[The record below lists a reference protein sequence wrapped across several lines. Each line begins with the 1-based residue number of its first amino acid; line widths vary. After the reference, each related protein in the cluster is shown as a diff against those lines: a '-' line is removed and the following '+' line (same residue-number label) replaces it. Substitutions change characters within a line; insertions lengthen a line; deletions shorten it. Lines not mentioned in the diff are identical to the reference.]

1 MPSIAYLGSPGTYAE
16 AAALLYLKL
25 SHSSPNSSPNNSR
38 LCPYPTISQTL
49 QAVAKGEVDLAI
61 APMEN
66 SIQGGVTMTLD
77 GIWQWDKLQIQQAIE
92 LPIDHA
98 LITLAPQVEQVKVV
112 YSHPQALAQCQHW
125 LERFLPQVQIVPTD
139 STTEGL
145 KFVANEPTLAA
156 IASQR
161 AAELHELPILTCP
174 INDYPDNCTRFWV
187 LGLTPP
193 TTQGTHT
200 SLAFSVKKNMP
211 GALVRPL
218 SVFADRN
225 INMSRIESRP
235 SKKTL
240 GDYIFFIDI
249 EASVEEERVREALA
263 ELSDLTETLKL
274 FGSYAIAPI
283 HRAGSNTCSMKT
295 KKTAMFKA
303 P

>member
-25 SHSSPNSSPNNSR
+25 CHSTPDSSPNNSQ
-38 LCPYPTISQTL
+38 LCPYPTIAQTL
-49 QAVAKGEVDLAI
+49 QAVAKGEVNLAI

-98 LITLAPQVEQVKVV
+98 LITRAQNVAQIKVV

-125 LERFLPQVQIVPTD
+125 LERSLPQAQIVPTD
-139 STTEGL
+139 STTDGL
-145 KFVANEPTLAA
+145 KLVANDPTLAA

-161 AAELHELPILTCP
+161 AADIYELPILACP

-193 TTQGTHT
+193 TTRGTHT

-235 SKKTL
+235 SKKSL

-249 EASVEEERVREALA
+249 EASVEADPVKDALA
-263 ELSDLTETLKL
+263 ELLDFTETLKI
-274 FGSYAIAPI
+274 FGSYAIAP
-283 HRAGSNTCSMKT
+283 
-295 KKTAMFKA
+295 
-303 P
+303 

>member
-25 SHSSPNSSPNNSR
+25 SHTNPDSSPNNSR
-38 LCPYPTISQTL
+38 LCPYPTIAQTL
-49 QAVAKGEVDLAI
+49 QAVAKGEVDLAV

-77 GIWQWDKLQIQQAIE
+77 GIWQWDQLQIQQALE
-92 LPIDHA
+92 LPINHA
-98 LITLAPQVEQVKVV
+98 LITLAPQVEQIKVV

-125 LERFLPQVQIVPTD
+125 LERFLPQVQIVSTD

-145 KFVANEPTLAA
+145 QFVANDPTVAV

-161 AAELHELPILTCP
+161 AAELHELPILACP
-174 INDYPDNCTRFWV
+174 INDYADNCTRFWV
-187 LGLTPP
+187 LGLTLP
-193 TTQGTHT
+193 TSKGTHT

-249 EASVEEERVREALA
+249 EASVQEERVQEALV
-263 ELSDLTETLKL
+263 ELSDFTETLKI
-274 FGSYAIAPI
+274 FGSYAIAP
-283 HRAGSNTCSMKT
+283 
-295 KKTAMFKA
+295 
-303 P
+303 

>member
-1 MPSIAYLGSPGTYAE
+1 MLSIAYLGSPGTYAE

-25 SHSSPNSSPNNSR
+25 SQTHPDNSQ
-38 LCPYPTISQTL
+38 LCPYPTIAQTL
-49 QAVAKGEVDLAI
+49 QAVAKGEVKLAV

-77 GIWQWDKLQIQQAIE
+77 GIWQWDRLQIQQALE
-92 LPIDHA
+92 LPINHA
-98 LITLAPQVEQVKVV
+98 LITLAPQMEQIKVV

-125 LERFLPQVQIVPTD
+125 LERCLPQVQIVPTD
-139 STTEGL
+139 STTDGL
-145 KFVANEPTLAA
+145 KFVANDPTLAA

-161 AAELHELPILTCP
+161 AAELFELPILACP

-193 TTQGTHT
+193 TIEGTHT

-218 SVFADRN
+218 SVFADRD

-249 EASVEEERVREALA
+249 EASVAEERVKEALA
-263 ELSDLTETLKL
+263 ELSDFTETLKI
-274 FGSYAIAPI
+274 FGSYAIAP
-283 HRAGSNTCSMKT
+283 
-295 KKTAMFKA
+295 
-303 P
+303 